1 MSPLGP
7 DAVHLA
13 ATIRYRVAMKI
24 SLDSGTATY
33 RILSYAKGQVAV
45 NEQLLT
51 HSLVVMP
58 ETLLSDWP
66 PQDFSALATEH
77 FAMIAARRPEIVLLG
92 TGAVLRFPSPELLA
106 PLYDAGIGVEVMDT
120 GAACRTYNILMAEGR
135 AVAAA
140 LLMI

>member
-13 ATIRYRVAMKI
+13 TAIRYRVAMKI
-24 SLDSGTATY
+24 SLDYGTATY

-51 HSLVVMP
+51 RSLVVMP
-58 ETLLSDWP
+58 EVLVSDWP
-66 PQDFSALATEH
+66 PQDFAAFAPEH
-77 FAMIAARRPEIVLLG
+77 FAMIAGLHPEIVLLG
-92 TGAVLRFPSPELLA
+92 TGADLRFPSPALLA

-120 GAACRTYNILMAEGR
+120 GAACRTYDILMAEGR